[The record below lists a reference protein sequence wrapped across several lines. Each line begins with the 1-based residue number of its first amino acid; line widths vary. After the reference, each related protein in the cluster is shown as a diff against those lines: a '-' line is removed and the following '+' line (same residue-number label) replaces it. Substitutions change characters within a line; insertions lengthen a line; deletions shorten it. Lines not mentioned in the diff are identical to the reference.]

1 MARFVVTAAVL
12 ALTFGSAQAQT
23 TKSPGTDSKPLLENE
38 RMRVMEMSFKPGAK
52 TSTLSHPNRFVYAL
66 TDGSLVFSP
75 PGKRPYELTFKAGE
89 ALWLPAEAT
98 ATENDGDK
106 EVRALVVEFKEGA
119 HPTKVAAKSK
129 ARSKIK
135 ARGGNTKVVASK
147 GKKKAGKPAARPAGK
162 KVVTTGSSTIRR

>member
-38 RMRVMEMSFKPGAK
+38 RMRVLEISFKPGAK

-75 PGKRPYELTFKAGE
+75 PGKRAYELTFKAGE

-98 ATENDGDK
+98 ATENDSGK
-106 EVRALVVEFKEGA
+106 EIRALVVEFKEGA
-119 HPTKVAAKSK
+119 RPTKVAARSK
-129 ARSKIK
+129 ARGKLK
-135 ARGGNTKVVASK
+135 ARGSVARAAVK
-147 GKKKAGKPAARPAGK
+147 GRKAKPAARAASK
-162 KVVTTGSSTIRR
+162 KVVTSRGSGSVGQ